1 MKESLSTIAERT
13 GVSVTTVSRVLSG
26 NAGKYRISKATEAR
40 IRAEAERC
48 NYAPSLVAQSLRNRQ
63 TKTIGLL
70 TPSLANPY
78 FAEMSSFIISEV
90 HRRGYTTIVI
100 DTMENESNFNEGLTK
115 LVARQ
120 VDGIIAV
127 PCGQDHAMVEGV
139 NSNFVP
145 VVLVDRYYEN
155 FPLPYVTTNNYK
167 GGYDAT
173 RLLIDAGHKSI
184 ACIQGVRTSAPN
196 NERVRGYR
204 DAMEEA
210 GLKGFEFVAGN
221 EFSIQN
227 GYLETKLLLSRHL
240 KPTAIFA
247 LSNNI
252 SLGVIKA
259 TREAGLRIPEDL
271 SLLSFDNYTYM
282 DYMEPPLT
290 RVGQPVE
297 DMAILAA
304 KILFDRIEGIA
315 PGATQLRLS
324 PTIIQ
329 GASVSR
335 II

>member
-1 MKESLSTIAERT
+1 
-13 GVSVTTVSRVLSG
+13 
-26 NAGKYRISKATEAR
+26 
-40 IRAEAERC
+40 
-48 NYAPSLVAQSLRNRQ
+48 
-63 TKTIGLL
+63 
-70 TPSLANPY
+70 
-78 FAEMSSFIISEV
+78 
-90 HRRGYTTIVI
+90 
-100 DTMENESNFNEGLTK
+100 
-115 LVARQ
+115 
-120 VDGIIAV
+120 
-127 PCGQDHAMVEGV
+127 
-139 NSNFVP
+139 
-145 VVLVDRYYEN
+145 
-155 FPLPYVTTNNYK
+155 
-167 GGYDAT
+167 
-173 RLLIDAGHKSI
+173 
-184 ACIQGVRTSAPN
+184 
-196 NERVRGYR
+196 
-204 DAMEEA
+204 MEEA
-210 GLKGFEFVAGN
+210 GLKEFEFVAGN